1 MGAWGTTLYSNDTTS
16 AIRDEYIK
24 KLNSGE
30 PNEEITMD
38 LIKEFQALICDT
50 EEQALFWY
58 ALADMQLSHG
68 MLMQYVR
75 DKALLCMEDIK
86 ESERWARPDQDMVTG
101 WVKTLEA
108 LKKRLEAE
116 LPKNTGKVCFLAG
129 MARGGYTG
137 VFLENLIKQLKEP
150 ILW

>member
-30 PNEEITMD
+30 PNDEITMD

-116 LPKNTGKVCFLAG
+116 LPKNTGKIESSLLF
-129 MARGGYTG
+129 GGYG
-137 VFLENLIKQLKEP
+137 LRWLYWSVFREFD
-150 ILW
+150 

>member
-75 DKALLCMEDIK
+75 DKALLCMEYIK

-116 LPKNTGKVCFLAG
+116 LPKNTGKI
-129 MARGGYTG
+129 
-137 VFLENLIKQLKEP
+137 E
-150 ILW
+150 

>member
-1 MGAWGTTLYSNDTTS
+1 MHKELPKHERQIAKPDGKAVNSYGRVGTTLYSNDTTS

-116 LPKNTGKVCFLAG
+116 LPKNTGKI
-129 MARGGYTG
+129 
-137 VFLENLIKQLKEP
+137 E
-150 ILW
+150 

>member
-75 DKALLCMEDIK
+75 DKALLCH
-86 ESERWARPDQDMVTG
+86 
-101 WVKTLEA
+101 
-108 LKKRLEAE
+108 
-116 LPKNTGKVCFLAG
+116 
-129 MARGGYTG
+129 GGYKGIRALGASGSRHGHGLGQNT
-137 VFLENLIKQLKEP
+137 
-150 ILW
+150 

>member
-1 MGAWGTTLYSNDTTS
+1 
-16 AIRDEYIK
+16 
-24 KLNSGE
+24 
-30 PNEEITMD
+30 
-38 LIKEFQALICDT
+38 
-50 EEQALFWY
+50 
-58 ALADMQLSHG
+58 

-116 LPKNTGKVCFLAG
+116 LPKNTGKI
-129 MARGGYTG
+129 
-137 VFLENLIKQLKEP
+137 E
-150 ILW
+150 

>member
-108 LKKRLEAE
+108 L
-116 LPKNTGKVCFLAG
+116 
-129 MARGGYTG
+129 
-137 VFLENLIKQLKEP
+137 
-150 ILW
+150 

>member
-116 LPKNTGKVCFLAG
+116 LPKNTGKLEYSLLFVEYGLRWLYCS
-129 MARGGYTG
+129 
-137 VFLENLIKQLKEP
+137 VFREFD
-150 ILW
+150 

>member
-1 MGAWGTTLYSNDTTS
+1 MNGKLQNLTERQWIVMGAWGTTLYSNDTTS

-116 LPKNTGKVCFLAG
+116 LPKNTGKI
-129 MARGGYTG
+129 
-137 VFLENLIKQLKEP
+137 E
-150 ILW
+150 